1 MIEFIINLYEFV
13 CRWILY
19 TVIALLVIYL
29 FLHRLT
35 RWFGTRNIIDEY
47 VCMVVEWIR
56 DAFRD

>member
-1 MIEFIINLYEFV
+1 MIEFIINLYGFF

>member
-1 MIEFIINLYEFV
+1 MIEFIIHLYEFF
-13 CRWILY
+13 CRWVLY

-35 RWFGTRNIIDEY
+35 RCFGTRNIIDEY

>member
-1 MIEFIINLYEFV
+1 MIEFLTNLYEFF

-47 VCMVVEWIR
+47 VCMVMEWIR

>member
-19 TVIALLVIYL
+19 AVIALLVIYL

-35 RWFGTRNIIDEY
+35 RYFGTRNIIDEY
-47 VCMVVEWIR
+47 VCIVMEWIR

>member
-1 MIEFIINLYEFV
+1 MIEFIINLYEFF

-35 RWFGTRNIIDEY
+35 RCFGTRNIIDEY
-47 VCMVVEWIR
+47 VCMVLEWIR